1 MIIEES
7 NVLELLEQ
15 GILEQVRSTYR
26 EHEKVS
32 QIQQKLLQSM
42 LGRYKLQNL
51 DSDEEQ
57 SHGSSPHDE
66 QDEP

>member
-26 EHEKVS
+26 E
-32 QIQQKLLQSM
+32 Q
-42 LGRYKLQNL
+42 
-51 DSDEEQ
+51 
-57 SHGSSPHDE
+57 
-66 QDEP
+66 